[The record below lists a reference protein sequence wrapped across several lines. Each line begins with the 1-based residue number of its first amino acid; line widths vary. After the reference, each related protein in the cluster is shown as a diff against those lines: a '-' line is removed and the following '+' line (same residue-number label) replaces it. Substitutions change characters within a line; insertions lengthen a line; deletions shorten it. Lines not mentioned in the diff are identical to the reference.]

1 MSAAASF
8 LMIANGM
15 NQITSI
21 VMIADIVDYEEY
33 RSGVRADSLIM
44 SFQTILVKVS
54 AALAMLVLGIGV
66 AVSDLP
72 TIDLM
77 TNTFSGEVTDKSL
90 LILRSFMFL
99 LPLPLMPI
107 GLIIYKKTYSLNG
120 SFYDNMKAEL
130 EARRAIK
137 SEGRIG
143 VDEPINT
150 QDYEDGCV
158 KVVDVDFK
166 DIVDSEK

>member
-1 MSAAASF
+1 
-8 LMIANGM
+8 
-15 NQITSI
+15 
-21 VMIADIVDYEEY
+21 
-33 RSGVRADSLIM
+33 VRADSLIM

-99 LPLPLMPI
+99 LPLPLIPI

-137 SEGRIG
+137 SEETIG
-143 VDEPINT
+143 AGDPIDT
-150 QDYEDGCV
+150 QDYEDDCV
-158 KVVDVDFK
+158 KVVDVDVK
-166 DIVDSEK
+166 DIIDSEK